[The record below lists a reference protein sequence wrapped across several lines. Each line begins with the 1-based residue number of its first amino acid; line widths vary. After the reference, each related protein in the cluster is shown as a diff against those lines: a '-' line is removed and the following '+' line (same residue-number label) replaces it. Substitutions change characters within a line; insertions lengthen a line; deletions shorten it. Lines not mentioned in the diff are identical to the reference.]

1 MGSRSSQTHVAFPPD
16 SLWLTSRPLA
26 ITSRPAGTVTR
37 NVQVALSLGWSLSGI
52 HVDVAFGSS
61 PMKAPS
67 LVWMKP

>member
-1 MGSRSSQTHVAFPPD
+1 MGSGSSQTHVDLLAD
-16 SLWLTSRPLA
+16 SVWLTSRPLA

-37 NVQVALSLGWSLSGI
+37 NVHVALSLGWSLSGI
-52 HVDVAFGSS
+52 HVDVALGSS